1 MTDPRLS
8 ALLID
13 APVGRH
19 FAQLHS
25 NKADLVS
32 AVGLFLKTGIDRG
45 NGIVLI
51 ASRDLV
57 DQYLDY
63 LACRGIDVE
72 RSRRSGQLVVK
83 NAEDTLAGFMVREMP
98 DWGRFRRLIGSILD
112 EVRAFGRTST
122 RAYGEMVNV
131 LWREGKPLAAVRLEE
146 FWNEL
151 ARLYPFSLF
160 CGYMLDSHAPE
171 TYQQPLAEIGR
182 THSHVVATPQD
193 ERFQEALDR
202 ASRDVFGTPLSG
214 LLAAANHEDT
224 VGESRL
230 PAGQR
235 TMLWIMRHMPESSA
249 RILERARY
257 HYVQEET

>member
-25 NKADLVS
+25 NKADLINS
-32 AVGLFLKTGIDRG
+32 VGLFLKTGIDRG
-45 NGIVLI
+45 NGVVLI
-51 ASRDLV
+51 ASQDSV

-63 LACRGIDVE
+63 LTSRGIDVE

-112 EVRAFGRTST
+112 EVQAFGRTST

-146 FWNEL
+146 FG
-151 ARLYPFSLF
+151 R
-160 CGYMLDSHAPE
+160 GRHA
-171 TYQQPLAEIGR
+171 
-182 THSHVVATPQD
+182 
-193 ERFQEALDR
+193 ER
-202 ASRDVFGTPLSG
+202 
-214 LLAAANHEDT
+214 
-224 VGESRL
+224 
-230 PAGQR
+230 
-235 TMLWIMRHMPESSA
+235 
-249 RILERARY
+249 
-257 HYVQEET
+257 